1 MSALSSMPLEFA
13 VLANRGRV
21 RFHSVVF
28 GEIEMPKFK
37 QTILSVYNSRHDLAA
52 KASVGAMLAIAAA
65 QASAQETD
73 PFAAAMAAIT
83 TKVGTYGAALV
94 GLSAV
99 AVVFYVAMKFVKKIP
114 KAA

>member
-1 MSALSSMPLEFA
+1 
-13 VLANRGRV
+13 
-21 RFHSVVF
+21 
-28 GEIEMPKFK
+28 MPKLK
-37 QTILSVYNSRHDLAA
+37 QTIVSAYNSRHDLAA
-52 KASVGAMLAIAAA
+52 KVTVGAMLAIAAA
-65 QASAQETD
+65 QASAQATD
-73 PFAAAMAAIT
+73 PFEVAMAAIT